1 MRSYNNLSILLFKGP
16 PFIGIFNSDVQN
28 TPNFT
33 NF

>member
-1 MRSYNNLSILLFKGP
+1 MRNYNNLSILLFKELP
-16 PFIGIFNSDVQN
+16 LIGIFNSDVQN